1 MKNAFDMLISRCD
14 IIEERL
20 FELENVSIETSKTE
34 KQREKSLTLLN
45 EESWM
50 KYLKGKKKKNTN
62 LEICSLWN
70 YLPRIKEKQ
79 KIKNFFLSVDMF
91 LKKMLKE
98 VQQSDR
104 NYRSETDLYKVRE
117 SIKEG
122 IS

>member
-34 KQREKSLTLLN
+34 KQREKSLTLWN
-45 EESWM
+45 EESGM

>member
-50 KYLKGKKKKNTN
+50 KYLKGKKKKKHQPWN
-62 LEICSLWN
+62 L
-70 YLPRIKEKQ
+70 
-79 KIKNFFLSVDMF
+79 
-91 LKKMLKE
+91 
-98 VQQSDR
+98 
-104 NYRSETDLYKVRE
+104 
-117 SIKEG
+117 
-122 IS
+122 

>member
-117 SIKEG
+117 RIKEG